1 MTDQFLP
8 VSGTTV
14 VVNGLL
20 PGKLEPSSASMYM
33 YMAPRHVA

>member
-20 PGKLEPSSASMYM
+20 PETLEPSSASM
-33 YMAPRHVA
+33 VSGV